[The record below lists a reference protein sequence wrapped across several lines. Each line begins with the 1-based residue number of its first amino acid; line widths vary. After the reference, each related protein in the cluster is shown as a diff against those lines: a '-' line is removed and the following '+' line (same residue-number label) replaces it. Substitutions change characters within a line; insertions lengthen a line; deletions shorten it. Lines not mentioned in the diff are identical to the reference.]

1 MNILPKKRW
10 HVRTKENIARVRR
23 DEAKAAEEE
32 KEREQR
38 AKLAEQEA
46 RTEALRIKARSVYDG
61 RQDNREDETITST
74 CSKAEHVNFFKELEE
89 GLVAFTGTN
98 KDYEREK
105 KEEKEK
111 YEKQI
116 GYLTYLGQDT
126 VEATGKISWY
136 NKMPSRLL
144 PDEGR
149 KEEVKEKE
157 VNVKSKQLVDP
168 LNSIRRYLGMSSINK
183 SSEMKKPLSAQSTS
197 ETNEFKKKYK
207 RKREESSDSESGK
220 RDKHKRRKSKKHK
233 HSRLK
238 EKSFQKKKRRGS
250 TSESSTS
257 DTPEVKADLDE
268 LRAKRLQRERAEKL
282 RAKQVL
288 AKLRG
293 ETLPEEKPVVPTVQ
307 QKYSSQ
313 FNPHLAKQNFE
324 TERRYTKHY

>member
-10 HVRTKENIARVRR
+10 HVRTKENIARVRK

-32 KEREQR
+32 KAREQR

-46 RTEALRIKARSVYDG
+46 RTEALRVKARTVYDG
-61 RQDNREDETITST
+61 RPDQEEVVTTPTN
-74 CSKAEHVNFFKELEE
+74 SKGEHVNFFQELED
-89 GLVAFTGTN
+89 GLVAFTGNN

-126 VEATGKISWY
+126 VEATGNISWY
-136 NKMPSRLL
+136 NKVPSRLL
-144 PDEGR
+144 PDEAK

-157 VNVKSKQLVDP
+157 VNVKSKLLVDP
-168 LNSIRRYLGMSSINK
+168 LNSIRRYLGM
-183 SSEMKKPLSAQSTS
+183 ESTS
-197 ETNEFKKKYK
+197 KNNEAKQNLPAQTKNKMNYK
-207 RKREESSDSESGK
+207 RKRDESSDSEESK
-220 RDKHKRRKSKKHK
+220 RSKHKRKKAKKHK
-233 HSRLK
+233 CSHSK
-238 EKSFQKKKRRGS
+238 DKSFSKKKRRR
-250 TSESSTS
+250 TKSESSINNQ
-257 DTPEVKADLDE
+257 PEVKADLDE

-282 RAKQVL
+282 RAEKVL

-293 ETLPEEKPVVPTVQ
+293 ETLPEDKPVVPTVQ

-324 TERRYTKHY
+324 TERRYTRH

>member
-10 HVRTKENIARVRR
+10 HVRTKENIARVRK

-46 RTEALRIKARSVYDG
+46 RTEALRVKARAVYDG
-61 RQDNREDETITST
+61 RQDNREDDTITSNS
-74 CSKAEHVNFFKELEE
+74 SKDEHVNFFKELEE

-98 KDYEREK
+98 KDYELEK

-126 VEATGKISWY
+126 VEVTGKISWY

-144 PDEGR
+144 LNEER

-157 VNVKSKQLVDP
+157 VNIKSKQLVDP
-168 LNSIRRYLGMSSINK
+168 LNSIRRYLGMNSISK
-183 SSEMKKPLSAQSTS
+183 SSEMKNPLPAQTKS
-197 ETNEFKKKYK
+197 ETNEFKKNK
-207 RKREESSDSESGK
+207 RKRKESSDSESSK
-220 RDKHKRRKSKKHK
+220 RDKRKRKKSKKHK
-233 HSRLK
+233 HSRLR
-238 EKSFQKKKRRGS
+238 EKPFLKNTRRS

-257 DTPEVKADLDE
+257 NKPEVKADLDE
-268 LRAKRLQRERAEKL
+268 LRAKRLQREKAEKL

-324 TERRYTKHY
+324 TERRYAKHY